1 MNASE
6 RATGYFPLSIATSL
20 AIEGAVGIHPDHPV
34 GPKVMKDF
42 TGHWVNVKTLF
53 RNYYEAIGK
62 ENIPD
67 VKIVDLIDSFRH
79 ELDAYRDVSQD
90 QGQHK
95 FQTVLYCPDY
105 LGLQTRFPHAILR
118 TDNTP
123 NQVLFSKSMTTVLG
137 QIIKNEKELIRL
149 YPLKITEPQPTNTLM
164 LTHYAYDLT
173 TKVFEN
179 LSLLES
185 HTGAIKDK
193 SRWYTKFYNGK
204 ELPMIPFREA
214 FISIFGDNQLFR
226 PIGSAY
232 RRTLVD
238 LGKEYNWSFATSRD
252 KINYGLNSL
261 KDKFLAEN
269 LRMYLKHW

>member
-20 AIEGAVGIHPDHPV
+20 AVEGAIGIHPDNPV
-34 GPKVMKDF
+34 GDKVLKDF

-62 ENIPD
+62 ENIPS
-67 VKIVDLIDSFRH
+67 VGVIDLIDSFRQ
-79 ELDAYRDVSQD
+79 ELTSYIEVSEE
-90 QGQHK
+90 QGEGK
-95 FQTVLYCPDY
+95 FKTILYCPDY
-105 LGLQTRFPHAILR
+105 LGLQARFPHSILR
-118 TDNTP
+118 VDGTP

-137 QIIKNEKELIRL
+137 DIIKNEKDLIKL
-149 YPLKITEPQPTNTLM
+149 YPLKITDPHPSNTLM
-164 LTHYAYDLT
+164 LTHYPFDLT
-173 TKVFEN
+173 TTAFRS

-193 SRWYTKFYNGK
+193 SRWYTKLYNGK
-204 ELPMIPFREA
+204 ELAMIPFREC
-214 FISIFGDNQLFR
+214 FLSVFGDNQLFR
-226 PIGSAY
+226 PIGSTY

-238 LGKEYNWSFATSRD
+238 LGKQHNWSFATTRD
-252 KINYGLNSL
+252 KVNYGLGTL

-269 LRMYLKHW
+269 LRTFLKHW